1 LLYSIEAADST
12 RHYYHFDQSGSTL
25 FLTDDNAN
33 VTDTYA
39 ITPFGESVAHSG
51 STDNPFTWLGQLGAM
66 QEGSTSLFYLRAR
79 YYDSATARFLSR
91 DPLQSRDPREI
102 NPYQYAADNPVTND
116 DATGLRVNN
125 RVAIESA
132 RSMFNYNYPCYYETL
147 QEGRNGSSWNRLPS
161 EPSRAWGRD
170 SEGSNAPLFDRLG
183 SSSLQNGLPYGEG
196 PGGRSTGLRYLD
208 LSLIG
213 SVGARGRE

>member
-1 LLYSIEAADST
+1 
-12 RHYYHFDQSGSTL
+12 
-25 FLTDDNAN
+25 
-33 VTDTYA
+33 
-39 ITPFGESVAHSG
+39 
-51 STDNPFTWLGQLGAM
+51 
-66 QEGSTSLFYLRAR
+66 
-79 YYDSATARFLSR
+79 
-91 DPLQSRDPREI
+91 
-102 NPYQYAADNPVTND
+102 
-116 DATGLRVNN
+116 LRVNN

-132 RSMFNYNYPCYYETL
+132 RSMFNYNYPCYYDSRTYNSRYRLISETL